1 MGRGDSGTRVTV
13 ITVGNELLS
22 GAVVDTNSAQIARR
36 LLSIGIP
43 VEQMITVGD
52 VEAEIEEILREV
64 VGSSDLAIVTGGL
77 GPTDDDIT
85 AEVAAKA
92 LKRKLVLDRGS
103 LEHIKEIFEDHGLE
117 MTPNN
122 ERQAFIPEGAQVVPN
137 PMGTAPGFMVEEME
151 TVLVFLPGVPREL
164 ERMLDETVVPFV
176 RERKKDR
183 NLYKVKTLKIFGLSE
198 AKMGHTIEGIIE
210 GIEGIRLASLPSY
223 PENRIQITA
232 FGEDP
237 ETVDGALADVEERI
251 RERLGISVYGADEES
266 PESVVGDLLR
276 AKGATLAVAESCTG
290 GLISHRL
297 TNIPGSSVYFKM
309 GIMAYSN
316 EVKEGL
322 LNVSTELIR
331 QYGVVSVEV
340 AEAMA
345 LGIREISETRI
356 GLGVTGIAGP
366 GGGTP
371 KRPVGTVCMALSDQE
386 ETLSKEFN
394 FGGGRENVKT
404 LAASVAIDWIR
415 RHLLGHQMVSLQ

>member
-1 MGRGDSGTRVTV
+1 
-13 ITVGNELLS
+13 
-22 GAVVDTNSAQIARR
+22 
-36 LLSIGIP
+36 
-43 VEQMITVGD
+43 MITVGD
-52 VEAEIEEILREV
+52 VEAELEEILRGV

-103 LEHIKEIFEDHGLE
+103 LEHIKEIFEGHGLE

-122 ERQAFIPEGAQVVPN
+122 EKQAFIPEGAQVIPN
-137 PMGTAPGFMVEEME
+137 PMGTAPGFVIEEME
-151 TVLVFLPGVPREL
+151 TVFVFLPGVPREL
-164 ERMLDETVVPFV
+164 ERMLDETVVSFV
-176 RERKKDR
+176 GEKRKDR
-183 NLYKVKTLKIFGLSE
+183 NLYRVKTLKIFGLSE
-198 AKMGHTIEGIIE
+198 AKMGHTIEGVLD
-210 GIEGIRLASLPSY
+210 GIEGIRLASLPCY
-223 PENRIQITA
+223 PENHVQITA

-237 ETVDGALADVEERI
+237 VAVDGALADVEERI
-251 RERLGISVYGADEES
+251 RKRLGISVYGVDEES

-276 AKGATLAVAESCTG
+276 SKGASLAVAESCTG

-297 TNIPGSSVYFKM
+297 TNIPGSSDYFKL
-309 GIMAYSN
+309 GIMAYRN

-345 LGIREISETRI
+345 HGIREISKTRI

-366 GGGTP
+366 GGGTSE
-371 KRPVGTVCMALSDQE
+371 RPVGTVCMALSDQE
-386 ETLSKEFN
+386 ETLSKEFG
-394 FGGGRENVKT
+394 FWGGRENRKT